1 MKLFF
6 RRKKKMRYL
15 ASRLGTI
22 KKPKDMKGMICL
34 QPFTN
39 IDIQSNYELR
49 LCSESWM
56 PSGVGDFSK
65 SSIMDVW
72 NSDLVQK
79 IRRSILD
86 GTYEY
91 CDWHQCPFYCNDSHY
106 LYTMEQL
113 EDERLSNYKPW
124 IEYIKQGKT
133 ELEIAPA
140 NYNMAYD
147 ESCNLECPSCRNTR
161 KVYSTGFEYEKRKHI
176 QDKFLN
182 EITEIGFNKVG
193 RVNLSGSGEPFVSK
207 VFRDFLFNFDGKKF
221 PKLSVNIQSN
231 GMYFNSENWDKM
243 HKIHQNINEV
253 IISIDA
259 STQETY
265 SQIRCKGNFVELLDN
280 IKFLSTLRRQNKIRR
295 FMLAFV
301 VQRKNF
307 REMIEAI
314 NIGKQMNVDLFIF
327 NLLNNWGSWSFEEFE
342 SNAIWK
348 EYNPDYDEF
357 IEILKNPVFSDPI
370 LDLGN
375 MIEYRTI
382 ALGKTYTEG
391 VI

>member
-1 MKLFF
+1 
-6 RRKKKMRYL
+6 
-15 ASRLGTI
+15 
-22 KKPKDMKGMICL
+22 
-34 QPFTN
+34 
-39 IDIQSNYELR
+39 
-49 LCSESWM
+49 
-56 PSGVGDFSK
+56 
-65 SSIMDVW
+65 
-72 NSDLVQK
+72 
-79 IRRSILD
+79 
-86 GTYEY
+86 
-91 CDWHQCPFYCNDSHY
+91 
-106 LYTMEQL
+106 
-113 EDERLSNYKPW
+113 
-124 IEYIKQGKT
+124 
-133 ELEIAPA
+133 
-140 NYNMAYD
+140 
-147 ESCNLECPSCRNTR
+147 
-161 KVYSTGFEYEKRKHI
+161 
-176 QDKFLN
+176 
-182 EITEIGFNKVG
+182 
-193 RVNLSGSGEPFVSK
+193 
-207 VFRDFLFNFDGKKF
+207 
-221 PKLSVNIQSN
+221 
-231 GMYFNSENWDKM
+231 MYFNSENWDKM